1 VHVAFRPSNKD
12 IFNIFEA
19 CPKIEAIQL
28 PVSYMRTLSQSIMM
42 FLKMQNVAVLE
53 GDVWG
58 HRKDLCEYR
67 LIPPSVF
74 EDIETMKQKRV
85 DQDKIVHDVGAKY
98 RLSPGFVEFVIKKGV
113 TT

>member
-1 VHVAFRPSNKD
+1 MD
-12 IFNIFEA
+12 A

-28 PVSYMRTLSQSIMM
+28 PVSYKRTLSKSIQM
-42 FLKMQNVAVLE
+42 FLRMQKIVVLE

-58 HRKDLCEYR
+58 HRKDICEYKA
-67 LIPPSVF
+67 ISQGVF
-74 EDIETMKQKRV
+74 DEIEAMTLKKV
-85 DQDKIVHDVGAKY
+85 PLDKIVHDVGAKY

>member
-1 VHVAFRPSNKD
+1 M
-12 IFNIFEA
+12 
-19 CPKIEAIQL
+19 EAIQL
-28 PVSYMRTLSQSIMM
+28 PISYKKTLSQSILM
-42 FLKMQNVAVLE
+42 FLNMQKISIIE

-58 HRKDLCEYR
+58 HRKDISEYR
-67 LIPPSVF
+67 PVPPSVF

>member
-1 VHVAFRPSNKD
+1 V
-12 IFNIFEA
+12 EA

-28 PVSYMRTLSQSIMM
+28 PVSYKRTLSQSILM
-42 FLKMQNVAVLE
+42 FLDMQKIVVLE

-58 HRKDLCEYR
+58 HRKDICEYKV
-67 LIPPSVF
+67 IPRSVF
-74 EDIETMKQKRV
+74 YDIVKMTQERV

>member
-1 VHVAFRPSNKD
+1 V
-12 IFNIFEA
+12 EA

-28 PVSYMRTLSQSIMM
+28 PVSYKRTLSQSILM
-42 FLKMQNVAVLE
+42 FLDMQKIVVFE

-67 LIPPSVF
+67 LIPPSLF
-74 EDIETMKQKRV
+74 YEIESMRQKRV
-85 DQDKIVHDVGAKY
+85 DQDNIVHDVGAKY